1 MYAAGV
7 KERKRGKHR
16 LFLTES
22 QQANRSEML
31 DYLGFTEDSLEPP
44 DRSMRRAVTA
54 YLSIDE
60 VTQFTYI
67 AEACGFRGS
76 GGLALALIRH
86 FLADYPMPKVK
97 PPKRKRG

>member
-1 MYAAGV
+1 MAPRWRATWG
-7 KERKRGKHR
+7 
-16 LFLTES
+16 
-22 QQANRSEML
+22 
-31 DYLGFTEDSLEPP
+31 PP
-44 DRSMRRAVTA
+44 PHHAWWYTPAFIIRAVTA